1 MTMGRFNGL
10 LAALLVSVP
19 HMSQAQPAAGEG
31 AFPSR
36 PLRIIVPFHPGGTPD
51 VQIRL
56 MQERLAQRLGQPVV
70 IDNRGGA
77 NGIIGMEIAAR
88 AAPDGYTVTY
98 ATVGAWTV
106 HPFLIKLPY
115 DVLKDFTAVIHT
127 AVTPGVLV
135 VHPSVQAK
143 TVKELIALAKEKP
156 GQLSYGSAGI
166 GNTIHLASAMLN
178 ARAGTDMPV
187 RSWVDRLPRA
197 LVPYAQLMRLDRPI
211 GTWLLLF
218 PGLWSIALAL
228 RGPSDLR
235 FFVWFAVGALLMRGA
250 GCVWND
256 ITDRDFDKAV
266 ARTRTRPLAAG
277 TVSVTEAFAFLGFLL
292 FLALLILLQFN
303 IFAAVLG
310 AGSLVIVAVYPLMK
324 RITHWPQAVLG
335 LAFNWGALLGW
346 AAVRGELSWAP
357 ALLYIGGIFWTLGYD
372 TIYADRKST
381 RLNSSH

>member
-36 PLRIIVPFHPGGTPD
+36 SLRIIVPFHPGGTPD

-115 DVLKDFTAVIHT
+115 DVLKDFTPVIHT

-166 GNTIHLASAMLN
+166 GGWFQIATELFAYMANIKLLHVPYKGAAFALTDVMGGQVQMMVNTTIVAAPHI
-178 ARAGTDMPV
+178 
-187 RSWVDRLPRA
+187 RSGRVRA
-197 LVPYAQLMRLDRPI
+197 LATTGAQRSHTLPDIPTMDEAGVRGYEGNTWCGLGAPARTPRHIVERINRDITAVMQTPEVHQKLMEGGSQVTGGPADTFLQILKTDLEKYGRLI
-211 GTWLLLF
+211 K
-218 PGLWSIALAL
+218 
-228 RGPSDLR
+228 
-235 FFVWFAVGALLMRGA
+235 AVG
-250 GCVWND
+250 
-256 ITDRDFDKAV
+256 IK
-266 ARTRTRPLAAG
+266 
-277 TVSVTEAFAFLGFLL
+277 
-292 FLALLILLQFN
+292 
-303 IFAAVLG
+303 
-310 AGSLVIVAVYPLMK
+310 GS
-324 RITHWPQAVLG
+324 
-335 LAFNWGALLGW
+335 
-346 AAVRGELSWAP
+346 
-357 ALLYIGGIFWTLGYD
+357 
-372 TIYADRKST
+372 
-381 RLNSSH
+381 

>member
-115 DVLKDFTAVIHT
+115 DVLKDFTPVIHT

-143 TVKELIALAKEKP
+143 TVKELIALAKARP
-156 GQLSYGSAGI
+156 GELNYAASPIGSAV
-166 GNTIHLASAMLN
+166 HLAAELLNASAGVKVTLIPYKDAAGALNALISGEVQLMFPAAGSAMPLLKAN
-178 ARAGTDMPV
+178 RIRALAVTSARPSTLLPGVPTMAAAGLPGFDVEVLYAILAPAGTPPAIV
-187 RSWVDRLPRA
+187 AA
-197 LVPYAQLMRLDRPI
+197 LNKAVVQAIQPPATRERFAGAGIEAVGGTPEQLAASIKNEMTTLGAVIRNAGIRLD
-211 GTWLLLF
+211 
-218 PGLWSIALAL
+218 
-228 RGPSDLR
+228 
-235 FFVWFAVGALLMRGA
+235 
-250 GCVWND
+250 
-256 ITDRDFDKAV
+256 
-266 ARTRTRPLAAG
+266 
-277 TVSVTEAFAFLGFLL
+277 
-292 FLALLILLQFN
+292 
-303 IFAAVLG
+303 
-310 AGSLVIVAVYPLMK
+310 
-324 RITHWPQAVLG
+324 
-335 LAFNWGALLGW
+335 
-346 AAVRGELSWAP
+346 
-357 ALLYIGGIFWTLGYD
+357 
-372 TIYADRKST
+372 
-381 RLNSSH
+381 

>member
-1 MTMGRFNGL
+1 MTMGRFTGL
-10 LAALLVSVP
+10 LAAVLMSVP

-115 DVLKDFTAVIHT
+115 DVLKDFTPVIHT

-166 GNTIHLASAMLN
+166 GGWFQIATELFAYMANIKLLHVPYKGAAFALTDVMGGQVQMMVNTTIVAAPHI
-178 ARAGTDMPV
+178 
-187 RSWVDRLPRA
+187 RSGRVRA
-197 LVPYAQLMRLDRPI
+197 LATTGAQRSHTLPDIPTLDEAGVRGYEGNTWCGLGAPARTPRHIVERINRDIAAVMQTPEVHQKLMEGGSQVTGGSPDAFLQILKTDLEKYGRLI
-211 GTWLLLF
+211 K
-218 PGLWSIALAL
+218 
-228 RGPSDLR
+228 
-235 FFVWFAVGALLMRGA
+235 AVG
-250 GCVWND
+250 
-256 ITDRDFDKAV
+256 IK
-266 ARTRTRPLAAG
+266 
-277 TVSVTEAFAFLGFLL
+277 
-292 FLALLILLQFN
+292 
-303 IFAAVLG
+303 
-310 AGSLVIVAVYPLMK
+310 GS
-324 RITHWPQAVLG
+324 
-335 LAFNWGALLGW
+335 
-346 AAVRGELSWAP
+346 
-357 ALLYIGGIFWTLGYD
+357 
-372 TIYADRKST
+372 
-381 RLNSSH
+381 

>member
-36 PLRIIVPFHPGGTPD
+36 ALRIIVPFHPGGTPD

-115 DVLKDFTAVIHT
+115 DVLKDFTPVIHT

-166 GNTIHLASAMLN
+166 GGWFQIATELFAYMANIKLLHVPYKGAAFALTDVMGGQVQMMVNTTIVAAPHI
-178 ARAGTDMPV
+178 
-187 RSWVDRLPRA
+187 RSGRVRA
-197 LVPYAQLMRLDRPI
+197 LATTGAQRSHTLPDIPTMDEAGVRGYEGNTWCGLGAPARTPRHIVERINRDITAVMQTPEVHQKLMEGGSQVTGGPADTFLQILKTDLEKYGRLI
-211 GTWLLLF
+211 K
-218 PGLWSIALAL
+218 
-228 RGPSDLR
+228 
-235 FFVWFAVGALLMRGA
+235 AVG
-250 GCVWND
+250 
-256 ITDRDFDKAV
+256 IK
-266 ARTRTRPLAAG
+266 
-277 TVSVTEAFAFLGFLL
+277 
-292 FLALLILLQFN
+292 
-303 IFAAVLG
+303 
-310 AGSLVIVAVYPLMK
+310 GS
-324 RITHWPQAVLG
+324 
-335 LAFNWGALLGW
+335 
-346 AAVRGELSWAP
+346 
-357 ALLYIGGIFWTLGYD
+357 
-372 TIYADRKST
+372 
-381 RLNSSH
+381 

>member
-1 MTMGRFNGL
+1 MTVERCSGL
-10 LAALLVSVP
+10 LAAVLVCAP
-19 HMSQAQPAAGEG
+19 HIAWAQPAAGEG
-31 AFPSR
+31 VFPSR

-166 GNTIHLASAMLN
+166 GGWFQIATELFAYMANIKLLHVPYKGAAFALTDVMGGQVQMMVNTTIVAAPHIRSA
-178 ARAGTDMPV
+178 RV
-187 RSWVDRLPRA
+187 RA
-197 LVPYAQLMRLDRPI
+197 LATTGAQRSHTLPDIPTLDEAGVRGYEGNTWCGLGAPARTPRHIVERINRDIAAVMQTPEVHQKLMD
-211 GTWLLLF
+211 GGSQVT
-218 PGLWSIALAL
+218 G
-228 RGPSDLR
+228 GPPDAFLQILKSDLEKYGR
-235 FFVWFAVGALLMRGA
+235 LIKAVG
-250 GCVWND
+250 
-256 ITDRDFDKAV
+256 IK
-266 ARTRTRPLAAG
+266 
-277 TVSVTEAFAFLGFLL
+277 
-292 FLALLILLQFN
+292 
-303 IFAAVLG
+303 
-310 AGSLVIVAVYPLMK
+310 GS
-324 RITHWPQAVLG
+324 
-335 LAFNWGALLGW
+335 
-346 AAVRGELSWAP
+346 
-357 ALLYIGGIFWTLGYD
+357 
-372 TIYADRKST
+372 
-381 RLNSSH
+381 